1 MAPRKLARMALLAT
15 ALSLCT
21 LTAPA
26 LAGTRA
32 GAGRTNPS
40 AVSAAHQSVHAKPK
54 RRHDQSAKRST
65 ASSTSAPR
73 TSVSSKSAVSTSAA
87 STSAPSTSAATSPDP
102 IAQSAQAAPSQLAGI
117 KLYVDPDSEAAAQE
131 VAWQS
136 SDPAG
141 AAAMATLAAQPTADW
156 FGGWDTDVTADVDAR
171 VSAAAA
177 SGEVAELVAY
187 DIPQRDCDG
196 YSSGGATSAAAY
208 ETWIDEFA
216 AGIGS
221 DPAIV
226 ILEPDA
232 LAGIDCLSAADQA
245 TRLSLLSYAVST
257 LSAHAGVKL
266 YLDAGH
272 AGWQTPAV
280 MAARL
285 QQAGIAQADGFSLN
299 VSNFDATSNEE
310 AYGQA
315 ISALVGGKH
324 FVIDTSRNGDGSG
337 GQWCNPP
344 GRALGAEPTT
354 STGDGLVDA
363 FLWIKT
369 PGESDGTC
377 NGGPAAGSWWPASAL
392 NLVQSSSV

>member
-1 MAPRKLARMALLAT
+1 MNAPSSSTSLTAPSIANSPRRLRVRAGRTACTTSKLVRAALLA
-15 ALSLCT
+15 AGVSLCT
-21 LTAPA
+21 LSPPA
-26 LAGTRA
+26 LAGTHA
-32 GAGRTNPS
+32 GAVRVSPR
-40 AVSAAHQSVHAKPK
+40 ALSAAHQGVPAKRK
-54 RRHDQSAKRST
+54 RRHDPIARIAQ
-65 ASSTSAPR
+65 
-73 TSVSSKSAVSTSAA
+73 V
-87 STSAPSTSAATSPDP
+87 APSP
-102 IAQSAQAAPSQLAGI
+102 LAGI
-117 KLYVDPDSEAAAQE
+117 KLYVDPDSEAAAQQA
-131 VAWQS
+131 AWQS

-156 FGGWDTDVTADVDAR
+156 FGGWNTDVTADVNAR

-187 DIPQRDCDG
+187 DIPERDCGG
-196 YSSGGATSAAAY
+196 YSSGGASSAAAY
-208 ETWIDEFA
+208 ETWIGAFA

-232 LAGIDCLSAADQA
+232 LADMDCLSAADQA
-245 TRLSLLSYAVST
+245 TRLSLLSYAVSA

-299 VSNFDATSNEE
+299 VSNFDATSSEE

-315 ISALVGGKH
+315 ISALLGGKH
-324 FVIDTSRNGDGSG
+324 FVIDTSRNGEGSD

-344 GRALGAEPTT
+344 GRALGAAPTT

-363 FLWIKT
+363 FLWIKN

-377 NGGPAAGSWWPASAL
+377 NGGPAAGGWWPAYAL
-392 NLVQSSSV
+392 SLIQSSSLEPDADLRSN